1 MQLCTAAAFRCLEAH
16 ILTRMQNVFWGRT
29 GGKGGGGTEV
39 AGGGAGAL
47 TLAGSSHTC

>member
-29 GGKGGGGTEV
+29 GGKGGGTEV
-39 AGGGAGAL
+39 AGGEQGRL
-47 TLAGSSHTC
+47 P